1 MKTKLEGLKTELSKE
16 WQKPKEKNAKQ
27 NQIPRS
33 YVRIKTLHNL
43 INEERI
49 K

>member
-1 MKTKLEGLKTELSKE
+1 MKTKLEGLRTELSKE
-16 WQKPKEKNAKQ
+16 WQKPKEKNAGRKE
-27 NQIPRS
+27 PRS

-43 INEERI
+43 INEERL